1 MPITP
6 FSSPP
11 PTRTDP
17 ATFSPRGD
25 TFLTELLLFATEA
38 TALEVNVNAKEAS
51 AVAASLLAISKA
63 AEAAA
68 SAVLATNNGAA
79 QVLLAADQ
87 VTLAAAQANSAA
99 ASALTALNAPGTNA
113 TSATSLDIGVG
124 VKNLTIQPGK
134 ALVVGM
140 TVKIANTAG
149 PANWMQGDITA
160 YNSVTGALVVNV
172 TIIQGAGTAITTWT
186 VSLAA
191 ASTSSTD
198 WIVKTHADTGYTAQN
213 GDRIQVDTSGG
224 AVTINLPA
232 NPAANWS
239 VEFKDASAGWAAN
252 ALTVARNGAT
262 IENIADNLTCRTPRA
277 RFALIH
283 NDTTWRV

>member
-25 TFLTELLLFATEA
+25 TFLTELLLFAAEA

-63 AEAAA
+63 AEAVA
-68 SAVLATNNGAA
+68 SAILATNNGAA

-87 VTLAAAQANSAA
+87 VTLATTQANAAA
-99 ASALTALNAPGTNA
+99 ASAMTALNAPGTSA
-113 TSATSLDIGVG
+113 TSATNLTIGVG
-124 VKNLTIQPGK
+124 AKSLSIQPGK
-134 ALVVGM
+134 AIVAGM
-140 TVKIANTAG
+140 SVKVASTAS
-149 PANWMQGDITA
+149 PANWMHGDVTTYDA
-160 YNSVTGALVVNV
+160 GTGALDVSVSL
-172 TIIQGAGTAITTWT
+172 TQGAGTFSAWT
-186 VSLAA
+186 VSLSAPAANSSDWITKAA
-191 ASTSSTD
+191 ADS
-198 WIVKTHADTGYTAQN
+198 GYTAQN

-232 NPAANWS
+232 APAVGWFI
-239 VEFKDASAGWAAN
+239 ELKDAAASWGVHN
-252 ALTVARNGAT
+252 LTLSRNGST
-262 IENIADNLTCRTPRA
+262 IETVADNLICRTNRDQ
-277 RFALIH
+277 FMLVFSG
-283 NDTTWRV
+283 TTWRM